1 MTQNEL
7 TRDELRNH
15 VFWLVTLLHSALGTC
30 NRLRT
35 ASSAEKDKR
44 LVGIGY
50 NGSLPGQPHCDEV
63 GHLIINGHCERTRHG
78 ETNLG
83 LNTDRDKFKGC
94 RVRIIG
100 TPCLRCLRDTLIS
113 LGAKEIFYAGEYPN
127 STGKEYIF
135 DLAEKSGVK
144 LEHVDID
151 WVEVLQ
157 LILDKLAEPGGVFY
171 NQGFRIKLIK
181 EPLIKGG

>member
-63 GHLIINGHCERTRHG
+63 GHLIINGHC
-78 ETNLG
+78 
-83 LNTDRDKFKGC
+83 
-94 RVRIIG
+94 

-157 LILDKLAEPGGVFY
+157 LILDKLTEPGGVFY